1 MDFSSA
7 NKSTVNQFCVE
18 LISVRTAVLLW
29 DLMGVF
35 LLKAR
40 SDWLLRIVLDSNCN
54 ILLKKP
60 KLVNSCCRCWSCWI
74 LQGDFVDIDRTFL
87 VCKLLSNFMF
97 IGTLKQAHYAYFYS
111 HISFGV
117 ILLSKLLDPV
127 RYCAEKNCKTN
138 YKTNSTESSRNHSN
152 DLKILSL
159 PSHYIFNCDML
170 VFSNPVMYYNR
181 LISTLI
187 LP

>member
-1 MDFSSA
+1 
-7 NKSTVNQFCVE
+7 
-18 LISVRTAVLLW
+18 
-29 DLMGVF
+29 MGVF

-74 LQGDFVDIDRTFL
+74 LQGELVDIDRTFL
-87 VCKLLSNFMF
+87 VCLLLSNFMF

-111 HISFGV
+111 QIYFGV
-117 ILLSKLLDPV
+117 ISLSKLFWLQLGFVQKTFV
-127 RYCAEKNCKTN
+127 RLITKS
-138 YKTNSTESSRNHSN
+138 NSTESQRNHSN

-170 VFSNPVMYYNR
+170 VFSNLVMFYYR